1 MTPVKWVYS
10 FLEKY
15 RYKMA
20 AGLLMVT
27 GIALLTIVNP
37 YISGRIVDDVI
48 TGGNY
53 KLLPVLYRLSAW
65 GCGT

>member
-27 GIALLTIVNP
+27 GIVNHCESVHIRP
-37 YISGRIVDDVI
+37 DR
-48 TGGNY
+48 
-53 KLLPVLYRLSAW
+53 R
-65 GCGT
+65 